1 MLVTTVGSEVR
12 SSHRP
17 LTSIGADGR
26 ITDHRDAAEKA
37 ILLKVIAQTQSM
49 TEVIG

>member
-1 MLVTTVGSEVR
+1 MFVAAVGLEVGSP
-12 SSHRP
+12 HRP
-17 LTSIGADGR
+17 LTSVGADGR

-49 TEVIG
+49 TEIIG